1 MSRKQG
7 KRRHGFLMAL
17 AIIIIIA
24 IGGYFFLVTHTQ
36 IIVGAVQ
43 KLSQGTVNTKNLFS
57 PLGDPTEGVK
67 ENGQYIMTE
76 IKYSDVYPNSYLDI
90 TYPNADKAEQ
100 RPTLIYF
107 HGGGFFGGSKG
118 VGDPLA
124 GSDAT
129 ALLDDICAEGFN
141 LVNIDYALVP
151 EYHFP
156 VPLIQVNIAFQ
167 FLMEHEDEY
176 HLDMNHVVIM
186 GSSAGAIMTSQ
197 LGSIITNPA
206 YAQLLEIEPAL
217 QPAQV
222 KALVIDDAPLDYEHF
237 PLGTKVLVGNYIRG
251 SIFVSKDEIRRYNN
265 IGWIDANYPPCVL
278 LGSEYHADM
287 RLMDTALTD
296 ASVRHELVDPL
307 AERGI
312 EKPHCF
318 VASERVDEVA
328 KDAFDRMIAFIKS
341 ELAEYKVA
349 NVLIQSPDFLL
360 NITIMV
366 VKCWRRHNPAQQF

>member
-1 MSRKQG
+1 M
-7 KRRHGFLMAL
+7 MAL
-17 AIIIIIA
+17 AIILIIA
-24 IGGYFFLVTHTQ
+24 VGGYFYLMTHTQ
-36 IIVGAVQ
+36 IIVGAIQ

-57 PLGDPTEGVK
+57 PLGDPTEGVT
-67 ENGQYIMTE
+67 ENGQYIITE

-90 TYPNADKAEQ
+90 TYPNADMTEQ

-107 HGGGFFGGSKG
+107 HGGGFFGGSKS

-156 VPLIQVNIAFQ
+156 VPLIQANMAFQ
-167 FLMEHEDEY
+167 FLMEHADEY
-176 HLDMNHVVIM
+176 HLDMNCVVIM

-206 YAQLLEIEPAL
+206 YARLLEIEPAL
-217 QPAQV
+217 RPAQV

-237 PLGTKVLVGNYIRG
+237 SLGTKVLVGNYIRG

-278 LGSEYHADM
+278 LGSEYHADL
-287 RLMDTALTD
+287 RLMDAALKD

-312 EKPHCF
+312 EKQHCF
-318 VASERVDEVA
+318 VSSERVDEVA
-328 KDAFDRMIAFIKS
+328 KDAFERMIAFVKS
-341 ELAEYKVA
+341 ELVE
-349 NVLIQSPDFLL
+349 
-360 NITIMV
+360 
-366 VKCWRRHNPAQQF
+366 